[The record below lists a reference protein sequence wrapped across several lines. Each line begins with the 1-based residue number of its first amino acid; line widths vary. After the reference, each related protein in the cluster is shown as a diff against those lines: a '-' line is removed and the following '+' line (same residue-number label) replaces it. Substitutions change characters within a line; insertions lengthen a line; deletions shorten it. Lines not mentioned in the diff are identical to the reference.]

1 MKFKK
6 LLFSSALLAPL
17 IIASCSFS
25 QGSEAKIVNIKLGN
39 SLKDKNKQQEFE
51 AEVNKLLKQRG
62 SKFSVKFSFD
72 GDTDAYQTNKDDIL
86 KGSQDLVFVSA
97 GQVYANKKDIE
108 LSKIDLGIQ
117 TKTKAFKGS
126 LNHNMDKYI
135 NGREEDPLRVLANEQ
150 EKLFKKF
157 PRSEW
162 NDKNEFSNGVYKAFY
177 NDELTPYQRGL
188 IVIVANENDTNGIIK
203 AWNEKNLNEFIN
215 YGLGIGKKDSGSK
228 YLLPEALLKKQFADK
243 FTSLLELSTNK
254 NYQDKIKETKWSK
267 MNDESFKDIKIFFDN
282 EGVYAYSKF
291 KPGKF
296 DPYTINSSKR
306 SGQKITFLTVTDV
319 LPYNIGLYNSAKI
332 TKEEIKK
339 LAEVFESLA
348 KNGKDPWG
356 PLNGFNGY
364 GYIEDP
370 KNEFWD
376 VVKQSLNK

>member
-1 MKFKK
+1 MEFKK
-6 LLFSSALLAPL
+6 LLFSCALLAPL
-17 IIASCSFS
+17 IVASRSFS

-215 YGLGIGKKDSGSK
+215 YGL
-228 YLLPEALLKKQFADK
+228 
-243 FTSLLELSTNK
+243 
-254 NYQDKIKETKWSK
+254 
-267 MNDESFKDIKIFFDN
+267 
-282 EGVYAYSKF
+282 
-291 KPGKF
+291 
-296 DPYTINSSKR
+296 
-306 SGQKITFLTVTDV
+306 
-319 LPYNIGLYNSAKI
+319 
-332 TKEEIKK
+332 
-339 LAEVFESLA
+339 
-348 KNGKDPWG
+348 
-356 PLNGFNGY
+356 
-364 GYIEDP
+364 
-370 KNEFWD
+370 
-376 VVKQSLNK
+376 